1 MTRRRLPQT
10 PREVEA
16 ITVKA
21 LPGPVLIII
30 TIIITRIISLRLS
43 PYLSDILENEEI
55 IAKRISYVPS
65 PKLDFAPTQVS
76 ITPWRLA
83 APFAKTKQKRGVG
96 PLPDVQY
103 ISVLSTQNRPPCVIA
118 VFIYERRH
126 HDLDV
131 KPFYSLFVS
140 HLLKQNS

>member
-1 MTRRRLPQT
+1 MTRQRLPQT

-55 IAKRISYVPS
+55 IAKRISFVPC
-65 PKLDFAPTQVS
+65 PRLDFAPTQVS
-76 ITPWRLA
+76 TTPGRLA
-83 APFAKTKQKRGVG
+83 APFA
-96 PLPDVQY
+96 
-103 ISVLSTQNRPPCVIA
+103 
-118 VFIYERRH
+118 
-126 HDLDV
+126 
-131 KPFYSLFVS
+131 
-140 HLLKQNS
+140 